1 MTGRHKSTIGSNFY
15 HCVSRYNLNQWDFY
29 NASVSVNDI
38 VKRHCVT
45 VRDEERFSVAQFL
58 QDSVIMRDIAG
69 RFGHSCILTRDEL
82 NCIVHHLATM

>member
-38 VKRHCVT
+38 VNVT
-45 VRDEERFSVAQFL
+45 VL
-58 QDSVIMRDIAG
+58 Q
-69 RFGHSCILTRDEL
+69 LETRRGSL
-82 NCIVHHLATM
+82 